1 MKVSQTLAA
10 SSTRKPALGLR
21 LVLVT
26 LALLACLLGELSWGA
41 VSIPLHAVVTVFAGG
56 EINNPAWHSILLEFR
71 LPRALMALFCG
82 ASLGVAGL
90 MLQTLFRNPLADP
103 YVLGLVHGGR
113 LGAATIVVLAGLLG
127 NAYLQ
132 RFGITG
138 EIGTALASVA
148 GVGCV
153 LAILSK
159 LSRTVGMVTLL
170 VSGLML
176 GYLCT
181 GLISILMHFV
191 DEHQARAFKIWDD
204 ASFAGATW
212 PQLRLIIP
220 ASLIG
225 IGAAWGLSKPL
236 DALLLGERYAQSLGT
251 DTQRVRTWA
260 LIIIAWLC
268 GIVTAFCGPIAF
280 VGIVSAQFARALCPV
295 SRHNALLP
303 SVALCGA
310 TLALA
315 ADWFTHLPWEKEVF
329 HLNAVIGLVGAPLA
343 LWVLHRSRSLRGF
356 EG

>member
-1 MKVSQTLAA
+1 MKASQML
-10 SSTRKPALGLR
+10 SFSGTRKPALGLR
-21 LVLVT
+21 LALVT
-26 LALLACLLGELSWGA
+26 LALLICLLGELSWGA
-41 VSIPLHAVVTVFAGG
+41 VSIPVHAIAAILTGG
-56 EINNPAWHSILLEFR
+56 ETNNPAWQSILLEFR

-113 LGAATIVVLAGLLG
+113 LGAAMIVVQAGLLG

-153 LAILSK
+153 LAVSSK

-204 ASFAGATW
+204 ASFAGAT
-212 PQLRLIIP
+212 
-220 ASLIG
+220 
-225 IGAAWGLSKPL
+225 
-236 DALLLGERYAQSLGT
+236 
-251 DTQRVRTWA
+251 
-260 LIIIAWLC
+260 
-268 GIVTAFCGPIAF
+268 
-280 VGIVSAQFARALCPV
+280 
-295 SRHNALLP
+295 
-303 SVALCGA
+303 
-310 TLALA
+310 
-315 ADWFTHLPWEKEVF
+315 
-329 HLNAVIGLVGAPLA
+329 
-343 LWVLHRSRSLRGF
+343 
-356 EG
+356 